1 MDFLKSAVASAI
13 AKGSSFPYSF
23 GDRVDNNESIWTLH
37 NGTKREDGSAC
48 SIFTFDIAANKS
60 RLPLAKNAVRKHRTL
75 RHPGVI
81 KVLETIETDANI
93 YVVTE
98 RITPLSWPVTRRSLS
113 EQTAKWGLYAIA
125 STLKFINEDASSVHG
140 AVRVSSI
147 FTSESGEWKL
157 GGLDI
162 LSSMKEDDAVIY
174 TYGSLLPNS
183 ARYAPPEIVK
193 GGWDTIKRN
202 PLPATDSYN
211 FGCLIFEI
219 FNGSFRGSEQ
229 AGQTSNV
236 PPSMHQSYKRLMNP
250 NPKLRL
256 SVAHFLE
263 QGKRSGGFFETPL
276 IRLTQDIESLGLK
289 SEEEREI
296 FINELDE
303 VSDDFPEE
311 FFKMKVLP
319 ELLKSVE
326 FGGGGPKV
334 FTAILKIGSKLSE
347 EEYASKLIPVIVRL
361 FGNPDRAMRVCLLDN
376 LPLMIGHLPQKI
388 VNDKIFP
395 QMVTGFTDI
404 APVVREQ
411 TVKAVLTVIE
421 KLSDRT
427 INGELLRFLAKTA
440 NDEQPGIRT
449 NTTIC
454 LGKIARNLG
463 HSSRTKVLTA
473 AFSRSLRDPFVH
485 ARNAGLLAL
494 GATLDLFTEEDCA
507 TKLLPA
513 ICPSLLDKEKLVRDQ
528 ANKTLDLYLQRIRK
542 FGASLP
548 DTALPAQNV
557 SDSQNAAG
565 AARMGTP
572 NDTSWAGWAISSF
585 TNKITSA
592 KGEIEPTTNGS
603 QSVAVP
609 TIRSSSM
616 PRPATSFPSAQLNK
630 SEKTLRPGV
639 PHISRTT
646 SEPAPEDSKLEL
658 EPDEEEAAFEAW
670 GAMDDNVNEDDEED
684 TFFDARRSVS
694 PSRSAS
700 ATHPTFDDG
709 GEPDFAGWLAAQS
722 KTKSKKPLPKG
733 LSKPTT
739 TKVTGS
745 TKLTSTSKPSVPSSK
760 NSSVKGKSSSQP
772 AKTIDTKPKEDLAGD
787 DWGDAWD

>member
-23 GDRVDNNESIWTLH
+23 GDRVDDNDSIWTLH
-37 NGTKREDGSAC
+37 NGTKREDGSSC
-48 SIFTFDIAANKS
+48 SIFTFDIAANKP

-75 RHPGVI
+75 RHPGVV
-81 KVLETIETDANI
+81 KVLETIETDMNI
-93 YVVTE
+93 YIVTE
-98 RITPLSWPVTRRSLS
+98 RITPLSWPVKRRSLS
-113 EQTAKWGLYAIA
+113 EETAKWGLFAIA

-147 FTSESGEWKL
+147 YTSESGEWKL
-157 GGLDI
+157 GGFDI

-174 TYGSLLPNS
+174 TYGSLMPDS
-183 ARYAPPEIVK
+183 SRYAPPEITK
-193 GGWDTIKRN
+193 GGGWETIKRN

-211 FGCLIFEI
+211 FGCLIFEV
-219 FNGSFRGSEQ
+219 FNGSYRGNDQ

-289 SEEEREI
+289 SEGERDQ

-303 VSDDFPEE
+303 LTDDFPED

-334 FTAILKIGSKLSE
+334 FASILKIGTKLSE
-347 EEYASKLIPVIVRL
+347 EEYSSKLIPVIVRL

-376 LPLMIGHLPQKI
+376 LPLMIDHLPQKI

-411 TVKAVLTVIE
+411 TVKAVLAVIG

-427 INGELLRFLAKTA
+427 INGELLRYLAKTA

-454 LGKIARNLG
+454 LGRIARNLG
-463 HSSRTKVLTA
+463 QSSRAKVLTA

-494 GATLDLFTEEDCA
+494 SATLDLFTEEDCA

-542 FGASLP
+542 FSASMP
-548 DTALPAQNV
+548 DTTLPAQNLSETHV
-557 SDSQNAAG
+557 AV

-592 KGEIEPTTNGS
+592 KGEIEPTSNGS
-603 QSVAVP
+603 QSAVAP
-609 TIRSSSM
+609 ATRASSM
-616 PRPATSFPSAQLNK
+616 PHTVRSSPSAQVNK
-630 SEKTLRPGV
+630 SSEALRLGAPQ
-639 PHISRTT
+639 ISRTT
-646 SEPAPEDSKLEL
+646 SEPPPKDSKLEP
-658 EPDEEEAAFEAW
+658 EHEEEDAFDAW
-670 GAMDDNVNEDDEED
+670 GAIDDEDNEDDGS
-684 TFFDARRSVS
+684 DAFYDAKGS
-694 PSRSAS
+694 PSPSLPTTS
-700 ATHPTFDDG
+700 THTPFDDG

-722 KTKSKKPLPKG
+722 KAKSKRPLPKG
-733 LSKPTT
+733 LSKSTN
-739 TKVTGS
+739 TKVAGATR
-745 TKLTSTSKPSVPSSK
+745 LTSTSKASVPSSK
-760 NSSVKGKSSSQP
+760 SSSVKGRTSSQP
-772 AKTIDTKPKEDLAGD
+772 AKTIDTKPKEDAGED